1 LSQTSLP
8 WQRGSVVVEFT
19 ITRHVFHPENEFS
32 GFLDPQNLDKDT
44 KFITSGQIQVE
55 LCWA

>member
-1 LSQTSLP
+1 M
-8 WQRGSVVVEFT
+8 VVFT
-19 ITRHVFHPENEFS
+19 ITRYVFHPENDSS

-44 KFITSGQIQVE
+44 KFITQGQIQVE